1 MVLHRGRRCYIHASD
16 KSRKLQGGN
25 DVSPLQPTACASC
38 ISVSDTHTHTHIY
51 IYIYMSTHLV
61 IQVLQC
67 LLPSGTPDLH
77 LSSKINRWFPSLPA
91 LPGIDGLS
99 IRTQVGNILLLCH
112 HFVRSAAHREGVEVD
127 GLVLQ
132 GAFHWAEHAT
142 EFLPG
147 LRTARAQ
154 VFEEG
159 WHFFLLALPARLLLL
174 SHGLCDLPAKGK

>member
-1 MVLHRGRRCYIHASD
+1 MLLLRGRHWLPHTCKWH
-16 KSRKLQGGN
+16 KSKKLQGGK
-25 DVSPLQPTACASC
+25 DTSLPQPIACSSC
-38 ISVSDTHTHTHIY
+38 ISLTHTHIC
-51 IYIYMSTHLV
+51 THLV
-61 IQVLQC
+61 IQVLQR

-77 LSSKINRWFPSLPA
+77 LSPEINRWFPSLPA

-112 HFVRSAAHREGVEVD
+112 DFVRSAAHREGVKVD

-132 GAFHWAEHAT
+132 GAFHRAEHAT

-147 LRTARAQ
+147 LGTAWAQ

-159 WHFFLLALPARLLLL
+159 RHFFFLALPARLLPL
-174 SHGLCDLPAKGK
+174 SHGSCGLPAKGK